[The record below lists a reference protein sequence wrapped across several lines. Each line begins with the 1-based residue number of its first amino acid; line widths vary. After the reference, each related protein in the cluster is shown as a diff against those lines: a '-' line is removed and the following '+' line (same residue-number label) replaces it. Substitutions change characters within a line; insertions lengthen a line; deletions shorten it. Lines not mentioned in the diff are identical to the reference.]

1 MTVTAPIEAKVY
13 DLLLDDYVAD
23 PLDDVLTARWLDE
36 YNGVGSGEVS
46 VPLSSP
52 SAALLTKHRIVELW
66 YEGACRFA
74 FSVEQRSTTVVGEAG
89 TQVRT
94 VSGRGL
100 LAWLA
105 DAVLV
110 PQAGEAT
117 MGTTRPFNFVSHD
130 VGPRSLGAT
139 WGACASMSTTEP
151 DGWPDAAAVWIQAT
165 AGSGT
170 VGSYM
175 RSAFAASGQKRVR
188 LAVGS
193 TAPFTVLVD
202 GYEVMALGA
211 RTGYSEFRT
220 VDLEVPTGTHRIGV
234 VSPSASCQVIVSLR
248 EIDETTG
255 NLTAVLLRSSTA
267 WTGTTDGP
275 AWTTGDVLQ
284 TSLVE
289 AQAGGIT
296 RLGNLVWDFDADTD
310 SNGDLWASRVWR
322 EWPAGTDLLSLAYDL
337 VEFGCDL
344 EMDHYNWRL
353 SMVNM
358 PRGSTVPVALTP
370 GVNIESYSVED
381 GYVEISNVWVVRDG
395 GKTWQEWG
403 IPDDFRRDGMVQAG
417 DALRNSDVAAFAG
430 QAIYSTRP
438 GPVVSNAV
446 CIPVTGAVPYVNFN
460 VGDTI
465 TAPDEDGSP
474 TAARVMGL
482 AVWMDNVGTVRFTP
496 DLELGAA
503 GTRRFALEADG
514 KYAQTLAR
522 QTWDGSLG
530 GRVQNASPLDGI
542 DGATSNPFDA
552 GSPITGDLGVP
563 PGSVLTS
570 ETEPLSPG
578 DGQIWLDPSTGEL
591 SVWDD
596 TLPGWTPAGGGG
608 PDEVY
613 VGADTPPTDTGL
625 KLWVDTSGA

>member
-1 MTVTAPIEAKVY
+1 MIEAKVY

-23 PLDDVLTARWLDE
+23 PLDDVLTARWLEE

-52 SAALLTKHRIVELW
+52 SAELLTKHRVVELW
-66 YEGACRFA
+66 YEGDCRFA

-89 TQVRT
+89 TRVRS

-105 DAVLV
+105 DGVLV

-130 VGPRSLGAT
+130 VGSRTLGAT
-139 WGACASMSTTEP
+139 WGACTSVSTTEP
-151 DGWPDAAAVWIQAT
+151 DGWPDPAALWITAT

-220 VDLEVPTGTHRIGV
+220 VDLDVPTGTHQIGV

-248 EIDETTG
+248 EIDEETG
-255 NLTAVLLRSSTA
+255 NLAAILLRSSTA

-275 AWTTGDVLQ
+275 AWTPGDVLA
-284 TSLVE
+284 TSVSE
-289 AQAGGIT
+289 CQAIGIN
-296 RLGNLVWDFDADTD
+296 RLDNVTLDFDADVD
-310 SNGDLWASRVWR
+310 ADGAPWASRVWR
-322 EWPAGTDLLSLAYDL
+322 EWPAGTDLLSLAQDL

-344 EMDHYNWRL
+344 VMDHYNWRL
-353 SMVNM
+353 GMVNM
-358 PRGSTVPVALTP
+358 PRGSTVPVTLSP

-403 IPDDFRRDGMVQAG
+403 VPDDFRRDGVVQAG

-430 QAIYSTRP
+430 QAIYATRP
-438 GPVVSNAV
+438 GPVVSNAT
-446 CIPVTGAVPYVNFN
+446 CIPVTGAVPYVDFT

-465 TAPDEDGSP
+465 TAPDEDGNP
-474 TAARVMGL
+474 AAARVMGL
-482 AVWMDNVGTVRFTP
+482 AVWMDDIGTIRFTP

-530 GRVQNASPLDGI
+530 GLVQNASPLDG
-542 DGATSNPFDA
+542 DGVGALNPFDA
-552 GSPITGDLGVP
+552 GSTLTGDLGVP

-570 ETEPLSPG
+570 PVEPLNPG
-578 DGQIWLDPSTGEL
+578 DGQLWLDPTTGEL
-591 SVWDD
+591 SLWDEGLGD
-596 TLPGWTPAGGGG
+596 WKSAGGG

-613 VGADTPPTDTGL
+613 IGSDTPPTDTGL